1 VLTVRHAIPA
11 SQERRTFPDAG
22 GLMSYG
28 ASRMD
33 GMRFAGWISRARA
46 IHFRRACYGR
56 GRSCRRDNRAHN
68 GLVGGSSPSSP
79 TTHSREPGDFLT
91 ASEWPAIGG
100 HCRGRFGLCWRPIRS
115 KRGFRASCLW
125 PSESRFPETETVVSR
140 DAFECLYYAIKPSI

>member
-1 VLTVRHAIPA
+1 VIFLHAIPA

-68 GLVGGSSPSSP
+68 RLVGGSSPSSP
-79 TTHSREPGDFLT
+79 TMQSDANRNLPVSDAAAIPATVITVATGSANVNSVASLPYPGHPP
-91 ASEWPAIGG
+91 E
-100 HCRGRFGLCWRPIRS
+100 RGL
-115 KRGFRASCLW
+115 
-125 PSESRFPETETVVSR
+125 
-140 DAFECLYYAIKPSI
+140 

>member
-68 GLVGGSSPSSP
+68 RLVGGSSPSSP
-79 TTHSREPGDFLT
+79 TTQSHTTGEFL
-91 ASEWPAIGG
+91 AVCEIRRIGG
-100 HCRGRFGLCWRPIRS
+100 VVRERRS
-115 KRGFRASCLW
+115 LRRHID
-125 PSESRFPETETVVSR
+125 SR
-140 DAFECLYYAIKPSI
+140 